1 MKPLTIVALTFNVG
15 RKSSWH
21 FVSRHDSVHASTMYI
36 SVTTSF
42 WCILLPKLHIGEH
55 NWHFKRTFTRSGNR
69 HPVWKRSLPTS
80 FPWLFY
86 RTPLL
91 VAYHFRVPNIDTNW
105 FLRRN
110 KQSGHQQSELA
121 GKSLS
126 WTHRKT
132 MEPLSQV
139 KSYCIINTST
149 SAKIHES
156 LMG

>member
-21 FVSRHDSVHASTMYI
+21 DSASASTLYI

-42 WCILLPKLHIGEH
+42 WCILLLKLHIGEH
-55 NWHFKRTFTRSGNR
+55 NWPSKRTFRRSGDG
-69 HPVWKRSLPTS
+69 HPVWKRSLPAS

-110 KQSGHQQSELA
+110 KQSGHQQCELA

-139 KSYCIINTST
+139 KSYCIINKST
-149 SAKIHES
+149 SAKIHKS